1 MPRARPRQPCRQSE
15 ARLRLRLPPRTCQ
28 RLAPDRELYSRSISL
43 LSRSP
48 TLANEVLELAPA
60 MKIGALLSPPLII
73 MDAISLPVP
82 DSSRTLMDT
91 NGASPANVEEDSAAI
106 IVKLFGVMTVDG
118 PRGESISVILLART
132 SLGCDELNCPP
143 AYPAEAATAIMRIF
157 SFMAQQYHGHSADIY
172 CKRQAARI
180 IPLLCS
186 SGFQRDYDL

>member
-1 MPRARPRQPCRQSE
+1 
-15 ARLRLRLPPRTCQ
+15 
-28 RLAPDRELYSRSISL
+28 
-43 LSRSP
+43 
-48 TLANEVLELAPA
+48 LAPA

-91 NGASPANVEEDSAAI
+91 KGASPANVEEDSAAI

-143 AYPAEAATAIMRIF
+143 AYPAEAATAIMKIF
-157 SFMAQQYHGHSADIY
+157 SFMALQYHRHLVDVYSEILATPIF
-172 CKRQAARI
+172 AA
-180 IPLLCS
+180 
-186 SGFQRDYDL
+186 Q